1 MTTTTFTAP
10 LLVDDQS
17 QGSRLGWAVADII
30 TMAKRNI
37 LAVLRTPEALFFT
50 TLQPIMFVLLFT
62 YVFGGAIHVPGGHY
76 IDFLMPGI
84 FVQTVIFGAMSSAAG
99 LAEDLHKGIIE
110 RFRALPMSRSAVLAG
125 RTTSDLVRNVFV
137 VILITLV
144 GYAVGFRI
152 GTNFGLF
159 LCGVLVILFFAY
171 ALSWGFAYIGLS
183 APNAETAQVMVFPLI
198 FPLLFASSAF
208 VPVATMPGWL
218 QAFAEHQ
225 PVTQVVN
232 ASRSLMVGGVAARLG
247 RRLVR
252 PVVDRRPAGGPGAD
266 RRAQVPQGGLR
277 PLYSSPVRRRS
288 SPSSS
293 AMGTRTWSVV
303 SRSRTVTALSSS
315 ESKSTV
321 THHGVPDLVLAP
333 VALADALGHVVVA
346 HEVRLQGLEHLAGQ
360 RLERVLLR
368 QRQHGHLVGRQAP
381 VQAQHGARLSPD
393 LVLVVGGEEEGHHR
407 PRGAGGRLDHVR
419 ACSARWSGGRSSR
432 ASRPR
437 RRRGP

>member
-1 MTTTTFTAP
+1 MTTTTLPAT
-10 LLVDDQS
+10 LLVEDES
-17 QGSRLGWAVADII
+17 QGSRLGWAVADIV

-76 IDFLMPGI
+76 IDFLMPGV

-125 RTTSDLVRNVFV
+125 RTTSDLVRNFFV
-137 VILITLV
+137 MILISIV
-144 GYAVGFRI
+144 GFAVGFRI

-159 LCGVLVILFFAY
+159 CCGVLVILFFAY

-218 QAFAEHQ
+218 QVFAEHQ

-232 ASRSLMVGGVAARLG
+232 ASRSLMVGGALQDSGAVWSALLWTVG
-247 RRLVR
+247 LLV
-252 PVVDRRPAGGPGAD
+252 
-266 RRAQVPQGGLR
+266 
-277 PLYSSPVRRRS
+277 
-288 SPSSS
+288 
-293 AMGTRTWSVV
+293 
-303 SRSRTVTALSSS
+303 
-315 ESKSTV
+315 
-321 THHGVPDLVLAP
+321 VLAP
-333 VALADALGHVVVA
+333 VAVRKYRKVA
-346 HEVRLQGLEHLAGQ
+346 
-360 RLERVLLR
+360 
-368 QRQHGHLVGRQAP
+368 
-381 VQAQHGARLSPD
+381 
-393 LVLVVGGEEEGHHR
+393 
-407 PRGAGGRLDHVR
+407 
-419 ACSARWSGGRSSR
+419 
-432 ASRPR
+432 
-437 RRRGP
+437 